1 MFQSILCKPL
11 RATQL
16 IIAISAFSWLL
27 NPVLAQSPVQQ
38 FSMAYSR
45 SDSSAYTYDKTPASP
60 GTFSGCNST
69 VYRYNWKQGTENLL
83 KLISF
88 TANAS
93 SFTVSGRAD
102 ALVRIRRV
110 NNSQVT
116 GNRCIIYG
124 ETTLATATCCV
135 NPQQLNFKVPYND
148 DMSSFLNNNVI
159 NQGTD
164 NLFTNSNNG
173 DGNNNNIERL
183 DVLFTAGLVTSYTN
197 EVGFILC
204 ERGNNNAHDGFRIA
218 AITGVDLNN
227 DPVSFGAVKT
237 CFAGN
242 GANNGSWGHP
252 SQANGNRQIAAY
264 VLRKDEAEPNLRVSS
279 NVNQEIGAVY
289 FSLADLGIA
298 PGQRIYGYCLLGPDG
313 TANPS
318 SAQILNLSNTSVYPT
333 GTTEVQG
340 GGLDLIAINTYF
352 MTGQALAE
360 NTINGFSVQEQN
372 GLVRLNWQINA
383 PDEYQQLA
391 VERSVDGIHYGT
403 VATMA
408 PACIQYTD
416 NPDVRY
422 IYYRLKLVTK
432 NNQVIYSPVQQL
444 ALKGLNHQPRLYPTV
459 FTGET
464 SLIAEHIPAGVYTV
478 RLVQPDGR
486 LVRQHTEHLIENQA
500 TITARPDKNYKG
512 VLFIHLINNQNGQTF
527 CFRLLIH

>member
-11 RATQL
+11 WATPL
-16 IIAISAFSWLL
+16 FLTISAFSWLL
-27 NPVLAQSPVQQ
+27 NPAFAQSPVWQ
-38 FSMAYSR
+38 FSMAYSK
-45 SDSSAYTYDKTPASP
+45 SDSSAFSYDKLPASP

-69 VYRYNWKQGTENLL
+69 VYRYNWKQGTDNLL

-93 SFTVSGRAD
+93 SFTVSGRPDAD
-102 ALVRIRRV
+102 IRIRRV
-110 NNSQVT
+110 NNSQAM

-124 ETTLATATCCV
+124 ETTLTSAVPCV
-135 NPQQLNFKVPYND
+135 NPLQLNFKVPYND

-173 DGNNNNIERL
+173 DGNNNNIERM
-183 DVLFTAGLVTSYTN
+183 DVLFTAGLVTSYTS

-227 DPVSFGAVKT
+227 DPVSFGVVKT
-237 CFAGN
+237 CTAGN

-252 SQANGNRQIAAY
+252 SLANGNRQIAAY
-264 VLRKDEAEPNLRVSS
+264 VLRKDETENRLRVSS

-298 PGQRIYGYCLLGPDG
+298 PGQRIYGYSLLGPDG

-318 SAQILNLSNTSVYPT
+318 SDQIMNLANTSVYPT
-333 GTTEVQG
+333 GTTEAQG

-360 NTINGFSVQEQN
+360 NTIRGFAVQEIN
-372 GLVRLNWQINA
+372 GQVLLNWQINT
-383 PDEYQQLA
+383 PDDCQQLTI
-391 VERSVDGIHYGT
+391 ERSADGIHFGT
-403 VATMA
+403 IAELK
-408 PACIQYTD
+408 PETD
-416 NPDVRY
+416 QFTDQPDGRF
-422 IYYRLKLVTK
+422 IYYRLKLETK
-432 NNQVIYSPVQQL
+432 NKQVIYSPVQLL
-444 ALKGLNHQPRLYPTV
+444 ALKSPNHQPRLYPNV
-459 FTGET
+459 LSGET
-464 SLIAEHIPAGVYTV
+464 SLIAEHIPAGLYMV
-478 RLVQPDGR
+478 RLIQPDGR
-486 LVRQHTEHLIENQA
+486 LVRQHTERLIENQS
-500 TITARPDKNYKG
+500 TITISLDKNYKG
-512 VLFIHLINNQNGQTF
+512 VLFINLTNSQNGQAF
-527 CFRLLIH
+527 CFRLLIQ